1 MYETDKADKFIELR
15 AEGWSLAH
23 ITTELHIS
31 KHTAVNWNRQQAA
44 QIQALR
50 AARLG
55 VVEDKILRSREDE
68 LSSLLRVQKDLEDEL
83 AHRDLGR
90 IPIDKLFPLMAELR
104 EEIRQLRREKQLQE
118 QSGRPAENAEPKAE
132 AA

>member
-1 MYETDKADKFIELR
+1 MYEADKEDKFIELR
-15 AEGWSLAH
+15 AEGWSLGH
-23 ITTELHIS
+23 IATELHIS
-31 KHTAVNWNRQQAA
+31 KHTAVNWNREDAA

-50 AARLG
+50 TARLG
-55 VVEDKILRSREDE
+55 VVEDKILTSREDE

-90 IPIDKLFPLMAELR
+90 IPIEKLFPLMAELR
-104 EEIRQLRREKQLQE
+104 EEIRQLRREKQSQE
-118 QSGRPAENAEPKAE
+118 QSGQPAE